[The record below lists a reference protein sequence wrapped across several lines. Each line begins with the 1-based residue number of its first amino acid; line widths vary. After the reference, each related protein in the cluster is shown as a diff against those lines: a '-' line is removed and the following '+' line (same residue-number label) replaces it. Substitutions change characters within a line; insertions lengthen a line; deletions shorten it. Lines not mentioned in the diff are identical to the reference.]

1 MNEVI
6 YDAGALITIDRDH
19 TTTRLARHRALLA
32 RGVRVSV
39 PTVVAAQVVRN
50 PARQGRMMR
59 ALRGCDVVPFGEDDY
74 APVGRLLAKSGT
86 SDVVDG
92 FVALTAARREATVI
106 TSDRAEIVALLE
118 TLGARLSVL
127 DP

>member
-1 MNEVI
+1 MIEII

-19 TTTRLARHRALLA
+19 TTTRLARHKALLA
-32 RGVRVSV
+32 RSVRVSV
-39 PTVVAAQVVRN
+39 PTVVAAQVVRD
-50 PARQGRMMR
+50 PARQGPLMR
-59 ALRGCDVVPFGEDDY
+59 ALRGCDVIPFGEDDY

-106 TSDRAEIVALLE
+106 TSDRAEIVALLGA
-118 TLGARLSVL
+118 LGARLAVQE
-127 DP
+127 P